1 MRRKIER
8 SKEGLKYFFYDDKHL
23 ILTMVLELR
32 DDVVE
37 ILLQG
42 ELRSV
47 VAHAL
52 QDDLIAMVT
61 AGQNIILD
69 FSGATY
75 ITPSIQHALQMTQHK
90 IDALKK
96 GTLLLRKLPENI
108 YQELEQTGASEQL
121 MIEE

>member
-1 MRRKIER
+1 MRRKIEG
-8 SKEGLKYFFYDDKHL
+8 SKEGLKYFFYDDENL
-23 ILTMVLELR
+23 ILTMVLELK
-32 DDVVE
+32 DDVVK

-42 ELRSV
+42 ELRSD

-61 AGQNIILD
+61 AGKNIILD

-75 ITPSIQHALQMTQHK
+75 IAPSIQYALQMIQHK
-90 IDALKK
+90 IDTLKK
-96 GTLLLRKLPENI
+96 GSLLLRKLPESI